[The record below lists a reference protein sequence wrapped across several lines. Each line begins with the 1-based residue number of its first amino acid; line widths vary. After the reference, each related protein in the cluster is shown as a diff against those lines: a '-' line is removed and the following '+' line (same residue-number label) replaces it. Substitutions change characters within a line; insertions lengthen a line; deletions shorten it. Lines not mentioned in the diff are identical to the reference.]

1 MKTNFDYSQIQK
13 SMMQIVTAENLD
25 KKVRSY
31 V

>member
-13 SMMQIVTAENLD
+13 SMLQIVTAENLD

>member
-13 SMMQIVTAENLD
+13 SMLQTVTAENLD
-25 KKVRSY
+25 KKIRSD